1 MYSLVLRI
9 KLLSVEMSYRI
20 SGNFI
25 GRVGVA
31 VGRSE
36 LCLDFLL
43 GKLSAPMIFTGDE
56 ISGPFSLSASVIPSY
71 CRNINLKT

>member
-1 MYSLVLRI
+1 MYLSVLRI
-9 KLLSVEMSYRI
+9 KLLSVEMGYRI
-20 SGNFI
+20 SGSFM

-43 GKLSAPMIFTGDE
+43 GKLSAPTVFTGDE
-56 ISGPFSLSASVIPSY
+56 IREALSASVPV
-71 CRNINLKT
+71 